1 LSLRGV
7 EVDMSEKLDVVIIG
21 AGPSGAAAAAFLR
34 KKGRSVEVIE
44 KVHFPRFSIGE
55 SLLAQSIAI
64 LDDAGLLPAVE
75 AGGFQFK
82 NGAAFQLGDDNQ
94 SIYFPDKSAEGPGTT
109 FQVRRDKFDKVLAD
123 AAADMGAKIVF
134 GEEVT
139 AFESDDDG
147 VKLSVRNEAGEVRTI
162 EARFCLDG
170 SGFGRTL
177 SRLLDLEEPSSFP
190 PRQGVFCHVKDNIS
204 HPGFDRDKILVS
216 IHPEH
221 RGVWYWLI
229 PLADGL
235 SSMGVVGSPE
245 LIEAAGADLDS
256 RLHNLVAQASYMAE
270 VLKDAEQVRPTGVIH
285 GYSCSVKSLY
295 GPSYALLGNAAEFLD
310 PVFSSGVTIALKS
323 AQLASDLVDRQL
335 DGETVDWQKDFS
347 DELYVG
353 IETFRACVAAWYDES
368 LQRIIFNRPTETNEI
383 VRYLTSVLAGYA
395 WDRSNPIVRDPV
407 KYLRTVD
414 RFLTTMKA

>member
-1 LSLRGV
+1 
-7 EVDMSEKLDVVIIG
+7 MSDKLDVVIIG

-34 KKGRSVEVIE
+34 QKGRTVEVIE
-44 KVHFPRFSIGE
+44 KTHFPRFSIGE

-82 NGAAFQLGDDNQ
+82 NGAAFQFGDDYKD
-94 SIYFPDKSAEGPGTT
+94 IYFPDKSASGPGTT
-109 FQVRRDKFDKVLAD
+109 YQVLRSKFDKILAD
-123 AAADMGAKIVF
+123 GAAEMGAKVVY

-147 VKLSVRNEAGEVRTI
+147 VKLTVKNEAGDVRTV

-177 SRLLDLEEPSSFP
+177 SRLLELEEPSSFP
-190 PRQGVFCHVKDNIS
+190 PRQGVFCQVKDNIDD
-204 HPGFDRDKILVS
+204 PTFDRSKILVS

-221 RGVWYWLI
+221 RHVWYWLI
-229 PLADGL
+229 PLADGIT
-235 SSMGVVGSPE
+235 SMGVVGSPE
-245 LIEAAGADLDS
+245 IIQAAGATEQERLDTLVGKAS
-256 RLHNLVAQASYMAE
+256 RMSE
-270 VLKDAEQVRPTGVIH
+270 VLKNATPYREPGTIH
-285 GYSCSVKSLY
+285 GYACSVKSLY

-323 AQLASDLVDRQL
+323 AQLATALIDRQL
-335 DGETVDWQKDFS
+335 NGETVDWQTEFS
-347 DELYVG
+347 DELYIG
-353 IETFRACVAAWYDES
+353 IDTFRACVSTWYDES
-368 LQRIIFNRPTETNEI
+368 LQRIIFNKPEETNDI
-383 VRYLTSVLAGYA
+383 VRYLTSILAGYA
-395 WDRSNPIVRDPV
+395 WDRSNPIVQNPV

-414 RFLTTMKA
+414 RYLTTMAA

>member
-1 LSLRGV
+1 
-7 EVDMSEKLDVVIIG
+7 MSDKLDVVIIG

-34 KKGRSVEVIE
+34 KMGRSVEVIE
-44 KVHFPRFSIGE
+44 KTHFPRFSIGE

-82 NGAAFQLGDDNQ
+82 DGAAFQYKDDYKD
-94 SIYFPDKSAEGPGTT
+94 IYFPDKSSPGPGTT
-109 FQVRRDKFDKVLAD
+109 IQVMRSKFDKILAD
-123 AAADMGAKIVF
+123 GAAEMGAKVVY

-139 AFESDDDG
+139 AFESDENG
-147 VKLSVRNEAGEVRTI
+147 CKLTVRNEDGGVRTI
-162 EARFCLDG
+162 EARFCLDA

-177 SRLLDLEEPSSFP
+177 SRLLDIEVPSNFP
-190 PRQGVFCHVKDNIS
+190 PRQGVFCQVKDNIDD
-204 HPGFDRDKILVS
+204 PTFDRNKILVS

-221 RGVWYWLI
+221 RHVWYWLI
-229 PLADGL
+229 PLADGI

-245 LIEAAGADLDS
+245 IIQAAGATEQERLDT
-256 RLHNLVAQASYMAE
+256 LVGATTRMKEA
-270 VLKDAEQVRPTGVIH
+270 IH

-323 AQLASDLVDRQL
+323 AQLATALVDRQL
-335 DGETVDWQKDFS
+335 NGETVDWQKDFS

-353 IETFRACVAAWYDES
+353 IDTFRACVSTWYDES
-368 LQRIIFNRPTETNEI
+368 LQRIIFNKPAEANDI
-383 VRYLTSVLAGYA
+383 VRHLTSVLAGYA
-395 WDRSNPIVRDPV
+395 WDRNNPIVQQPN

-414 RFLTTMKA
+414 RYLTTMAE

>member
-1 LSLRGV
+1 
-7 EVDMSEKLDVVIIG
+7 MSEKLDVVIIG

-44 KVHFPRFSIGE
+44 KTHFPRFSIGE

-82 NGAAFQLGDDNQ
+82 DGAAFQYKDDYKD
-94 SIYFPDKSAEGPGTT
+94 IYFPDKSSPGPGTT
-109 FQVRRDKFDKVLAD
+109 IQVMRSKFDKILAD
-123 AAADMGAKIVF
+123 GAAEMGAKVVY

-139 AFESDDDG
+139 AFESDEDG
-147 VKLSVRNEAGEVRTI
+147 CKLTVRSEDGAVRTI
-162 EARFCLDG
+162 EARFCLDA

-177 SRLLDLEEPSSFP
+177 SRLLDIEVPSNFP
-190 PRQGVFCHVKDNIS
+190 PRQGVFCQVKDNIDD
-204 HPGFDRDKILVS
+204 PTFDRNKILVS

-221 RGVWYWLI
+221 RHVWYWLI
-229 PLADGL
+229 PLADGI

-245 LIEAAGADLDS
+245 IIQAAGATEQERLDT
-256 RLHNLVAQASYMAE
+256 LVGATTRMKE
-270 VLKDAEQVRPTGVIH
+270 VLKNRQPHREPGTIH
-285 GYSCSVKSLY
+285 GYACSVKSLY

-323 AQLASDLVDRQL
+323 AQLATALVDRQL
-335 DGETVDWQKDFS
+335 NGEAVDWQKDFS

-353 IETFRACVAAWYDES
+353 IDTFRACVSTWYDES
-368 LQRIIFNRPTETNEI
+368 LQRIIFNKPEETNDI
-383 VRYLTSVLAGYA
+383 VRHLTSVLAGYA
-395 WDRSNPIVRDPV
+395 WDRNNPIVQQPN

-414 RFLTTMKA
+414 RYLTTMAE

>member
-1 LSLRGV
+1 
-7 EVDMSEKLDVVIIG
+7 MSEKLDVVIIG

-44 KVHFPRFSIGE
+44 KTHFPRFSIGE

-82 NGAAFQLGDDNQ
+82 DGAAFQYKDDYKD
-94 SIYFPDKSAEGPGTT
+94 IYFPDKSSPGPGTT
-109 FQVRRDKFDKVLAD
+109 IQVMRSKFDKILAD
-123 AAADMGAKIVF
+123 GAAEMGAKIVY

-139 AFESDDDG
+139 AFESDENG
-147 VKLSVRNEAGEVRTI
+147 CKLTVRNEDGEVRTI
-162 EARFCLDG
+162 EARFCLDA

-177 SRLLDLEEPSSFP
+177 SRLLDIEVPSNFP
-190 PRQGVFCHVKDNIS
+190 PRQGVFCQVKDNIDD
-204 HPGFDRDKILVS
+204 PTFDRNKILVS

-221 RGVWYWLI
+221 RHVWYWLI
-229 PLADGL
+229 PLADGI

-245 LIEAAGADLDS
+245 IIQAAGATEQERLDT
-256 RLHNLVAQASYMAE
+256 LVGATTRMKE
-270 VLKDAEQVRPTGVIH
+270 VLKNRQPHREPGTIH
-285 GYSCSVKSLY
+285 GYACSVKSLY

-323 AQLASDLVDRQL
+323 AQLATALVDRQL
-335 DGETVDWQKDFS
+335 NGETVDWQKDFS

-353 IETFRACVAAWYDES
+353 IDTFRACVSTWYDES
-368 LQRIIFNRPTETNEI
+368 LQRIIFNKPEETNDI
-383 VRYLTSVLAGYA
+383 VRHLTSVLAGYA
-395 WDRSNPIVRDPV
+395 WDRNNPIVQQPNR
-407 KYLRTVD
+407 YLRTVD
-414 RFLTTMKA
+414 RYLTTMAE

>member
-1 LSLRGV
+1 
-7 EVDMSEKLDVVIIG
+7 MSEKLDVVIIG

-34 KKGRSVEVIE
+34 QKGRSVEVIE
-44 KVHFPRFSIGE
+44 KTHFPRFSIGE

-82 NGAAFQLGDDNQ
+82 DGAAFQLGDDYKD
-94 SIYFPDKSAEGPGTT
+94 IYFPDKSAEGPGATI
-109 FQVRRDKFDKVLAD
+109 QVMRSKFDKILAD
-123 AAADMGAKIVF
+123 GAAEMGAKVVF

-147 VKLSVRNEAGEVRTI
+147 VRLTVRNEAGETRAV

-177 SRLLDLEEPSSFP
+177 SRLLDLEVPSNFP
-190 PRQGVFCHVKDNIS
+190 PRQGIFCQVIDNIDDAA
-204 HPGFDRDKILVS
+204 FDRNKILVS

-221 RGVWYWLI
+221 REVWYWLI
-229 PLADGL
+229 PLADGIT
-235 SSMGVVGSPE
+235 SMGVVGPPE
-245 LIEAAGADLDS
+245 IIQAAGGNEQERLDS
-256 RLHNLVAQASYMAE
+256 LVSKATRMAE
-270 VLKDAEQVRPTGVIH
+270 IMKNKQPYRPPGTIH
-285 GYSCSVKSLY
+285 GYACSVKSLY

-323 AQLASDLVDRQL
+323 AQLATGLIDRQL
-335 DGETVDWQKDFS
+335 NGETVDWQSEFS

-353 IETFRACVAAWYDES
+353 IDTFRACVATWYDES
-368 LQRIIFNRPTETNEI
+368 LQRIIFNKPNGTNDI

-395 WDRSNPIVRDPV
+395 WDRNNPIVRDPV

-414 RFLTTMKA
+414 NFLTHQSA

>member
-1 LSLRGV
+1 
-7 EVDMSEKLDVVIIG
+7 MSEKLDVVIIG

-34 KKGRSVEVIE
+34 QKGRSVEVIE
-44 KVHFPRFSIGE
+44 KTHFPRFSIGE

-82 NGAAFQLGDDNQ
+82 DGAAFQLGDDYKD
-94 SIYFPDKSAEGPGTT
+94 IYFPDKSSPGPGTT
-109 FQVRRDKFDKVLAD
+109 FQVMRSKFDKILAD
-123 AAADMGAKIVF
+123 GAAGMGAKVTY

-139 AFESDDDG
+139 AFESDESG
-147 VKLSVRNEAGEVRTI
+147 VKLTVKNEDGSVRTI

-177 SRLLDLEEPSSFP
+177 SRLLDLEVPSEFP
-190 PRQGVFCHVKDNIS
+190 ARQGVFCQVIDNIDD
-204 HPGFDRDKILVS
+204 PTFDRNKILVS

-221 RGVWYWLI
+221 RHVWYWLI
-229 PLADGL
+229 PLADGIT
-235 SSMGVVGSPE
+235 SMGVVGSPE
-245 LIEAAGADLDS
+245 IIQSAGATEQERLD
-256 RLHNLVAQASYMAE
+256 NLVAKATRMNE
-270 VLKDAEQVRPTGVIH
+270 VLKNRQPYREPGLIH
-285 GYSCSVKSLY
+285 GYSCSVKSLF

-323 AQLASDLVDRQL
+323 AQLATGLIDRQL
-335 DGETVDWQKDFS
+335 NGETVDWQKDFS

-353 IETFRACVAAWYDES
+353 IDTFRACVATWYDES
-368 LQRIIFNRPTETNEI
+368 LQRIIFNKPEEANDI
-383 VRYLTSVLAGYA
+383 VRHLTSVLAGYA
-395 WDRSNPIVRDPV
+395 WDRNNPIVQQPA

-414 RFLTTMKA
+414 RYLTTMAE